1 MKSSKPRTILIADP
15 SEVILQGL
23 AALVEKAGGGEPY
36 LCNTWNDALRIAEP
50 GQVRCIIF
58 GSGLAAEWFFLKS
71 QLLKNF
77 ENALWAAFVYAPF
90 FYEKEPSLKKIFR
103 ITDNYEEIISGIKK
117 LLIQEN
123 PDELAVQ
130 QLTDREIEVLR
141 LLVKGLSQ
149 KEIADILKVSIHT
162 VISHRKNISEKTG
175 IKSIAGLTIF
185 AITQKYIT
193 P

>member
-1 MKSSKPRTILIADP
+1 MLLFLRKRTL
-15 SEVILQGL
+15 
-23 AALVEKAGGGEPY
+23 
-36 LCNTWNDALRIAEP
+36 
-50 GQVRCIIF
+50 
-58 GSGLAAEWFFLKS
+58 
-71 QLLKNF
+71 
-77 ENALWAAFVYAPF
+77 
-90 FYEKEPSLKKIFR
+90 LKKIFR

>member
-1 MKSSKPRTILIADP
+1 MGR
-15 SEVILQGL
+15 
-23 AALVEKAGGGEPY
+23 
-36 LCNTWNDALRIAEP
+36 LCL
-50 GQVRCIIF
+50 C
-58 GSGLAAEWFFLKS
+58 S
-71 QLLKNF
+71 
-77 ENALWAAFVYAPF
+77 F